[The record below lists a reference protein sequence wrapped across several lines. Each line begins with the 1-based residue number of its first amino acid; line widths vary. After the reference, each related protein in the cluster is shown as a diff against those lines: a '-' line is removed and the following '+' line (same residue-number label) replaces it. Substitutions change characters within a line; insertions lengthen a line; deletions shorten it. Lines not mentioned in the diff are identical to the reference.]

1 MNLNFTDTAKERIL
15 NFLDA
20 QKGQGVTALRL
31 AGTRAEQKLWLVRP
45 DDQQASDRVCDAG
58 EFKVFADPVS
68 ADNFDGATVDFVQGL
83 MQSGF
88 RVFHPSPSWDDPVAQ
103 SVQDVLDTVINPGVA
118 SHGGTVEL
126 EGVKDG
132 FAVIR
137 FGGGCQGCAAS
148 TVTLKHG
155 VERTL
160 REHVPGLAGV
170 RDATD
175 HASGENPYFKSSD
188 MAGGSPFSG

>member
-1 MNLNFTDTAKERIL
+1 MNLNFTETAMERIL
-15 NFLDA
+15 HFLDA
-20 QKGQGVTALRL
+20 QKAQGVSALRL
-31 AGTRAEQKLWLVRP
+31 AGTRSEQKRWLVRP
-45 DDQQASDRVCDAG
+45 ADRQESDRVFEAG
-58 EFKVFADPVS
+58 GFEVFADPAS

-88 RVFHPSPSWDDPVAQ
+88 RVFHPSPSWDDPLAQ
-103 SVQDVLDTVINPGVA
+103 RVQDVLDTVINPGVA
-118 SHGGTVEL
+118 SHGGVVEL
-126 EGVKDG
+126 EGVQDG

-160 REHVPGLAGV
+160 RESVEGLAGV

-175 HASGENPYFKSSD
+175 HASGANPYYSAAD
-188 MAGGSPFSG
+188 VAGDSPFSG